1 MSTEAD
7 VRRIALAL
15 PDTEEATND
24 FAFSVAVGDTR
35 KGFAWCWKERVV
47 PKKPR
52 VPNRAVLALRVAN
65 NLEKDLMMHAEPDKY
80 VVDPHYNG
88 FPAVLVRLAK
98 VRVPELRALLT
109 EAHRCVS
116 AAPKRKRRVRP

>member
-1 MSTEAD
+1 MATEAD
-7 VRRIALAL
+7 VRRLALAL

-24 FAFSVAVGDTR
+24 FAFSVMVNDTR

-52 VPNRAVLALRVAN
+52 VPNRTVLAMRVAN
-65 NLEKDLMMHAEPDKY
+65 NFEKDLMMHAEPEKY

-88 FPAVLVRLAK
+88 YPAVLVRLSK

-109 EAHRCVS
+109 EAHRCMT
-116 AAPKRKRRVRP
+116 AAPNRKRRKRS